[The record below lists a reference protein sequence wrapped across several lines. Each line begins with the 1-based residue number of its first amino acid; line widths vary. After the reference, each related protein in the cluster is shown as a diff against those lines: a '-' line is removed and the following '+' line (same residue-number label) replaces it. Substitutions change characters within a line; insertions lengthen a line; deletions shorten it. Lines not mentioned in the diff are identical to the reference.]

1 MTSLERTG
9 WTGVAA
15 SLGFGLALAVF
26 GAIEPGYSHA
36 TNAVSEL
43 GAVGSTQGLAWNL
56 IGFLGTGLLLTAF
69 GIGVGRAAGSRAV
82 SLLLALFGLAYAAT
96 AVPADMS
103 DFHSPGS
110 VAHIIASQLTLLF
123 WAPALIWLV
132 FMRRAGAG
140 LRIAA
145 AIALVLAVGSI
156 VVRGMDILPPGTTQ
170 RLSFAVIF
178 VWAFGSGVVL
188 IRRGR
193 GTSVPA

>member
-1 MTSLERTG
+1 MTSLDRTG
-9 WTGVAA
+9 WTGVTA

-26 GAIEPGYSHA
+26 GALEPGYSHA
-36 TNAVSEL
+36 TKAVSEL
-43 GAVGSTQGLAWNL
+43 GASGSTYGLAWNL
-56 IGFLGTGLLLTAF
+56 IGFLGTGLLLTGF

-82 SLLLALFGLAYAAT
+82 SLLLALFGLAFAAT

-103 DFHSPGS
+103 NFQSPGS

-132 FMRRAGAG
+132 FVRRAGAG
-140 LRIAA
+140 LRLPA

-178 VWAFGSGVVL
+178 IWVLVTGVVL
-188 IRRGR
+188 IRRER
-193 GTSVPA
+193 RTD